1 MVLAKKS
8 VSVERFFLTYFSINS
23 KILTKEESNMREFSE
38 EEAKIVLELVKE
50 AETGNA
56 MKIQDFFAEIE
67 EEERRRKQYRKN
79 MKLGLSH

>member
-1 MVLAKKS
+1 
-8 VSVERFFLTYFSINS
+8 
-23 KILTKEESNMREFSE
+23 MREFSE

-67 EEERRRKQYRKN
+67 EEERRRKKYRKN

>member
-1 MVLAKKS
+1 
-8 VSVERFFLTYFSINS
+8 
-23 KILTKEESNMREFSE
+23 MREFSE

-79 MKLGLSH
+79 MKLGLSHQQILIIKILAIIQKFFLIMPKKDLEKNLLQ